1 MRKDGASAGA
11 EAGGRYK
18 GKSPVKGIWNRNGAW
33 SRKDG
38 WYLLALAAVTVAWLL
53 FFFESTS
60 PLYPYYHGLD
70 SSFFMM
76 TGRMVADGKV
86 PYLDFF
92 DMKGPII
99 FFIEGLGQWLMD
111 GKMGIF
117 IIQNLFFLAINGLC
131 YAIARRFVKEGPAF
145 LIVILN
151 LLVLA
156 ATTTGGNFTEEFSL
170 PAVLW
175 CVWLAVVY
183 VQRGKPEHPPLYAG
197 IYGFAF
203 MYLALIRVTNAAFI
217 CGIVGSV
224 LVVLIGQKKWKNLF
238 QNMGA
243 FIAGAALC
251 FLPVAAYFLSK
262 GAFADMIYG
271 TFTFPFLY
279 SNDGIANRAASTWMS
294 ILYYIGPALIGML
307 AGLIYAGKKSP
318 YMGYMMAF
326 SSFLLIISLNMGRT
340 SAHYFTMVTPAYV
353 PGLAMIWQMLADREL
368 RARPW
373 PLFLTAALVMVAG
386 TCYQNY
392 HSRITTKISACLEYP
407 EDESLREWE
416 EFARSQGDMIPES
429 DRDYVWGY
437 NITPAWYFV
446 NDIPPCNRYC
456 AYQSTFV
463 EMNPETEGEIYQMLD
478 TVFPQW
484 IVAPELDNIDLDYL
498 RAVLETRYEL
508 VSDGDDMDLY
518 HLKQ

>member
-1 MRKDGASAGA
+1 
-11 EAGGRYK
+11 
-18 GKSPVKGIWNRNGAW
+18 
-33 SRKDG
+33 
-38 WYLLALAAVTVAWLL
+38 
-53 FFFESTS
+53 
-60 PLYPYYHGLD
+60 
-70 SSFFMM
+70 MM
-76 TGRMVADGKV
+76 TGRMVAEGKV

-99 FFIEGLGQWLMD
+99 FFIEGLGQWLAD

-117 IIQNLFFLAINGLC
+117 IIQNLFFLAISGLC

-183 VQRGKPEHPPLYAG
+183 VQRGETGASAAVRGDLRLCLHVSGFDPGDQRRFYLRHCRQCPGGAHRTEEVEESVSEYGRLYRGSGAVFSAG
-197 IYGFAF
+197 GGLF
-203 MYLALIRVTNAAFI
+203 
-217 CGIVGSV
+217 SV
-224 LVVLIGQKKWKNLF
+224 EGR
-238 QNMGA
+238 
-243 FIAGAALC
+243 
-251 FLPVAAYFLSK
+251 
-262 GAFADMIYG
+262 FADMIYG

-307 AGLIYAGKKSP
+307 AGLIYARKKSP

-373 PLFLTAALVMVAG
+373 PLFLTAALVMVAEPVI
-386 TCYQNY
+386 
-392 HSRITTKISACLEYP
+392 RITTAGLP
-407 EDESLREWE
+407 RRFL
-416 EFARSQGDMIPES
+416 
-429 DRDYVWGY
+429 
-437 NITPAWYFV
+437 PAW
-446 NDIPPCNRYC
+446 NIRR
-456 AYQSTFV
+456 
-463 EMNPETEGEIYQMLD
+463 MNLCGNGRNSPVPRGI
-478 TVFPQW
+478 
-484 IVAPELDNIDLDYL
+484 
-498 RAVLETRYEL
+498 
-508 VSDGDDMDLY
+508 
-518 HLKQ
+518 